1 MPASTMMNYEEAAVF
16 LGLKVNTLYSMVSRK
31 ELPHVRLSRRLVRF
45 DRADLD
51 RWVANRRVS
60 PVERGAE

>member
-1 MPASTMMNYEEAAVF
+1 MSASPMMNYEEAAAF

-45 DRADLD
+45 DRAELA
-51 RWVANRRVS
+51 RWVAERRVA
-60 PVERGAE
+60 PAERAT